1 MNTANKLTMLRFVL
15 AVLFIALFYL
25 DGQVYR
31 IAAFFTFILAAVT
44 DFFDGYIARKYN
56 QITKLGKLTD
66 PLADKVLVFS
76 ALILLLEKGFIWG
89 WPIII
94 ILSRDL
100 MMGIFRAVAA
110 GQKVVI
116 AADNLGKIKTVVQ
129 LFSITLML
137 GGYAFNLPSVLT
149 MGRVAFYIS
158 LVLAVV
164 SGFNYIYS
172 NRQILEE

>member
-1 MNTANKLTMLRFVL
+1 MNTANKLTMLRFIL
-15 AVLFIALFYL
+15 AVLFIALFYI

-31 IAAFFTFILAAVT
+31 IAAFFIFILAAIT
-44 DFFDGYIARKYN
+44 DFFDGYIARKYD

-110 GQKVVI
+110 GQKIVI
-116 AADNLGKIKTVVQ
+116 AADNLGKIKTVAQ

-137 GGYAFNLPSVLT
+137 GGYAFDLPLVIT
-149 MGRVAFYIS
+149 MGEVVFYIS